1 MEAGDADVKSGA
13 VSGVFVVNYEGPSDR
28 TRMERP
34 TRRWEIAYG
43 HAESHHIGSS
53 RLEGRCEMK
62 FVWLKL
68 VFIKACGMIPLMRG
82 CFMTI
87 FFAQLGR

>member
-1 MEAGDADVKSGA
+1 
-13 VSGVFVVNYEGPSDR
+13 
-28 TRMERP
+28 
-34 TRRWEIAYG
+34 
-43 HAESHHIGSS
+43 
-53 RLEGRCEMK
+53 MK